1 MVKQITHYIYTRR
14 LKREEKFTPKEIKEW
29 VNNQR
34 ESGKKRSFEGE
45 PFQFDN
51 LELIKQD
58 YKKRRA
64 NGGRPCEEWMY
75 SDKHLF
81 ARVMQPRNDP
91 DEWSVP
97 QDKFWNPFALI
108 FPSMA
113 HDCVSYSA
121 ANWGKLLPWHEVK
134 ACNGIVWKHDE
145 AFLTENAEKCSYAGL
160 VPFFGKDHDRKDI
173 TMSNYSIPTRGNC
186 KECGANGPLGNLCIN
201 MCAFTKR
208 ENMVRDKEED
218 YPFLR

>member
-1 MVKQITHYIYTRR
+1 M
-14 LKREEKFTPKEIKEW
+14 
-29 VNNQR
+29 
-34 ESGKKRSFEGE
+34 
-45 PFQFDN
+45 
-51 LELIKQD
+51 
-58 YKKRRA
+58 
-64 NGGRPCEEWMY
+64 
-75 SDKHLF
+75 
-81 ARVMQPRNDP
+81 
-91 DEWSVP
+91 
-97 QDKFWNPFALI
+97 
-108 FPSMA
+108 
-113 HDCVSYSA
+113 
-121 ANWGKLLPWHEVK
+121 K

-218 YPFLR
+218 FPFLKSG